1 MLDDD
6 ERLARQEAYWLIKEF
21 GAEAPLYA
29 AMKAE
34 KAIEQKDFGRCAR
47 LEAYSGYWPIPT
59 PPSLRSQNLWAQSL
73 LLPSI
78 RFSNLRTPPSRR
90 KISARIESV
99 RFLLTLDG
107 ALRDAIEIDTS
118 TDSLQQSRRLHR
130 QQR

>member
-47 LEAYSGYWPIPT
+47 WKRILEILADST
-59 PPSLRSQNLWAQSL
+59 PVS
-73 LLPSI
+73 
-78 RFSNLRTPPSRR
+78 
-90 KISARIESV
+90 SATVKS
-99 RFLLTLDG
+99 
-107 ALRDAIEIDTS
+107 AAS
-118 TDSLQQSRRLHR
+118 KY
-130 QQR
+130 